1 MRRTAI
7 STLIMLWMLSV
18 CASAWAEPPT
28 EHGHGDHH
36 LGVRVALGQG
46 LGSHATSGVGCG
58 LMGEHHLVGPLELE
72 WVGQL
77 DRHGAELVATESVG
91 LKAPWHLT
99 EHVDLFVGAGAMARQ
114 HDRGEPLSAGLVGSG
129 GATFWWGH
137 DVGVLV
143 EVEWLE
149 DLTRHTHEVE
159 GVVAFMVRVGGV

>member
-1 MRRTAI
+1 MKRAAI
-7 STLIMLWMLSV
+7 STLIMMWTLSV
-18 CASAWAEPPT
+18 CALAWAEPPT

-58 LMGEHHLVGPLELE
+58 LMGEHHLVGPLEFE

-99 EHVDLFVGAGAMARQ
+99 EHVDLFVGAGARTSRAIPMRS
-114 HDRGEPLSAGLVGSG
+114 RGSWRSWCGWVG
-129 GATFWWGH
+129 FERWG
-137 DVGVLV
+137 
-143 EVEWLE
+143 
-149 DLTRHTHEVE
+149 
-159 GVVAFMVRVGGV
+159 VR